1 MTKENWDKKID
12 ELANSTASKVVIY
25 LLEQKVEELDTVSG
39 VETIREL
46 QGRKNAI
53 TKLKQIINRLQP
65 KSEKSILNEYN

>member
-1 MTKENWDKKID
+1 MNKEQWEKRID
-12 ELANSTASKVVIY
+12 ELANSTSSKIVVY

-53 TKLKQIINRLQP
+53 RKLREIINRLQP
-65 KSEKSILNEYN
+65 SGKKPTLNEYN

>member
-1 MTKENWDKKID
+1 MKEEKWEKRID
-12 ELANSTASKVVIY
+12 ELANSTASKIVIY
-25 LLEQKVEELDTVSG
+25 MLEQKVEELDTVSG